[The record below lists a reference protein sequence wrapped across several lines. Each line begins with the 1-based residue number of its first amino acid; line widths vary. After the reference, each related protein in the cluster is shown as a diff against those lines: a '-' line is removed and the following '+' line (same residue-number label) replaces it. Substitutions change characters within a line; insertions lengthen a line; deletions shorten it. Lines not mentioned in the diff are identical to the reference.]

1 MILDLKVKLSKLNV
15 AALKKIQRQ
24 LKKIDMEE
32 EGELE
37 LVLYE
42 ELMNYLNMRIK
53 KLEKREDEQR

>member
-15 AALKKIQRQ
+15 TALRKIQRQ

>member
-1 MILDLKVKLSKLNV
+1 MILDLKVKLSNLNV
-15 AALKKIQRQ
+15 TALRKIQRQ

>member
-15 AALKKIQRQ
+15 AALRKIQRQ